1 MRFLEIQYS
10 IHETINYSNKKEIYL
25 GTIIYKE
32 MPLNEQIKKD
42 IKFLIESKELD
53 INIYYIIA
61 NIYNKGKNISTLKIK
76 K

>member
-10 IHETINYSNKKEIYL
+10 IHKTINYSNKKEIYL